1 MCVFCIEVFNSAE
14 FNHIELSINEYK
26 IQNIVNP
33 GNTGVYFIFDNAMSG
48 TAGCCVIF
56 GDVIIYEA
64 KQLYV

>member
-1 MCVFCIEVFNSAE
+1 LILLHVKLNFNK
-14 FNHIELSINEYK
+14 YT

-33 GNTGVYFIFDNAMSG
+33 GIAGVYLIFDNAMSG
-48 TAGCCVIF
+48 TSGCCIIF